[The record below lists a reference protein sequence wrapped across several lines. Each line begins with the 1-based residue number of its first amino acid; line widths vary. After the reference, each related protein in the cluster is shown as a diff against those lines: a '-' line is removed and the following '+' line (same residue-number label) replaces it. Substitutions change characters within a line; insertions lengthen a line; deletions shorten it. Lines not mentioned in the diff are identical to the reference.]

1 MAIENKKGIIN
12 SSIQYKQLH
21 LIICWSVP
29 GRSSLKGR
37 RTTGFTCPK
46 ESKTV
51 VPRGGALIGLKQME
65 TSVLATCNLQLVPLV
80 PVPPV
85 ISPLPFPRSPT
96 RPLEGL
102 VHPGF
107 SHLRLEARVS
117 DLTSGCG
124 SKLKVTLV
132 LAVLAHVSTYLLM
145 FHFGKIIVAHCGGP
159 VL

>member
-1 MAIENKKGIIN
+1 
-12 SSIQYKQLH
+12 
-21 LIICWSVP
+21 
-29 GRSSLKGR
+29 
-37 RTTGFTCPK
+37 
-46 ESKTV
+46 
-51 VPRGGALIGLKQME
+51 ME

-145 FHFGKIIVAHCGGP
+145 FHFGKIIVVHCGGP